1 MKMQRLFLLAGV
13 LLITIVGCAK
23 QEIKDAAPL
32 TKSMAHPPASADD
45 LVNIADFSDNE
56 VTNWKLVSPIKIYDK
71 KTIFDYIDGAAEI
84 YFAYDFNKVA
94 SAEYK
99 NGQTSIMIDVYEML
113 SPDSA
118 FGIYSLNRYQDAN
131 YVNIGNEGI
140 LTGTSLDFWKGKY
153 YCKTYCFDQSLV
165 YQKDVSEFASK
176 IALKIKEPGE
186 EPAIIKKLIQ
196 KDLISKSAKYF
207 TRKLGLDNIHFIADE
222 NVLELNGETKG
233 VVADYNLGGNRYPL
247 FIIEYPSAQKAE
259 IAFQSYIKYL
269 GEKSKPVA
277 LDASFDNKAKMFES
291 DGKFSFVKIDG
302 QTLSGFWDIESL
314 DSAKSFLMQ

>member
-13 LLITIVGCAK
+13 LLIINVGCAK

-32 TKSMAHPPASADD
+32 TKSVDRPSASADD
-45 LVNIADFSDNE
+45 LVNIADFSGNE
-56 VTNWKLVSPIKIYDK
+56 IANWKLASSIKIYDK

-84 YFAYDFNKVA
+84 YFAYDFNRVA

-99 NGQTSIMIDVYEML
+99 NAQTSIMIDVYEML
-113 SPDSA
+113 SPDGA

-153 YCKTYCFDQSLV
+153 YCKTYCFDQSSV
-165 YQKDVSEFASK
+165 YQKDVFEFANK

-207 TRKLGLDNIHFIADE
+207 TRKLGLDNIHFVADE

-259 IAFQSYIKYL
+259 IAFQSYTKYL
-269 GEKSKPVA
+269 SEKSKPIA
-277 LDASFDNKAKMFES
+277 LETSSDGKAKMFEL

-302 QTLSGFWDIESL
+302 QTLLGFWDIESL
-314 DSAKSFLMQ
+314 EVAKSVL

>member
-1 MKMQRLFLLAGV
+1 MKMHRILLLAGV
-13 LLITIVGCAK
+13 LLIIIAGCAK
-23 QEIKDAAPL
+23 QGIKDAAPL
-32 TKSMAHPPASADD
+32 TKSAIHTSASADD
-45 LVNIADFSDNE
+45 LVNIADFSDNP
-56 VTNWKLVSPIKIYDK
+56 VANWKLASPVQIYDK

-99 NGQTSIMIDVYEML
+99 NEQTSIIIDVYEML

-131 YVNIGNEGI
+131 YVNIGNEGL

-165 YQKDVSEFASK
+165 YQKDVSEFANR

-186 EPAIIKKLIQ
+186 EPAIIKKLMP
-196 KDLISKSAKYF
+196 KDLIAKSAKYF
-207 TRKLGLDNIHFIADE
+207 TRKLGLDNIHFVADE
-222 NVLELNGETKG
+222 NVLELSGETKG
-233 VVADYNLGGNRYPL
+233 IVADYNLSGNRYPL
-247 FIIEYPSAQKAE
+247 FIIEYPSTEKAQT
-259 IAFQSYIKYL
+259 AFQSYIKYL
-269 GEKSKPVA
+269 SEKSKPVA
-277 LDASFDNKAKMFES
+277 LDASSDNKAKMFEL

-302 QTLSGFWDIESL
+302 QMLSGFWDIESL
-314 DSAKSFLMQ
+314 EVAKSIL